1 MIIKA
6 KITGNFTQVSNE
18 LINHPH
24 LSNTAKLLCIKIL
37 SLPENWRLNTK
48 YLANFLGLGVRA
60 TQKYLRELIEAGIF
74 EKAQELDEKNGQYT
88 KNFSIIFCNNDEEA
102 KELNEPL
109 QSPKNSEN
117 KTQSMENDG
126 FVKSDEAESMEND
139 GFVKSDEA
147 ESMENKS
154 VDNGEKNPPSGFN
167 SHIYNKEF
175 FSHKKFLYR
184 LKNFSNQNIFLLF
197 ESAKVKKAD
206 LDLSGF
212 DEREQEAIRQW
223 FEYKK
228 RLGKGKFGTKSKE
241 LQLKKLR
248 GFKMANQNI
257 IAIINQSIANAW
269 QGLFAFKT
277 KQSKASVRQSEK
289 DDLMAYFDS
298 LEAVK

>member
-88 KNFSIIFCNNDEEA
+88 KNFSIIFCDNDEEA

-109 QSPKNSEN
+109 QSPKNSESQ
-117 KTQSMENDG
+117 TQ
-126 FVKSDEAESMEND
+126 SMEND

>member
-60 TQKYLRELIEAGIF
+60 TQKYLRELIETGIF
-74 EKAQELDEKNGQYT
+74 EKIQELDEKNGQYT
-88 KNFSIIFCNNDEEA
+88 KNFSIIFCDNDEEA

-109 QSPKNSEN
+109 QSPKNSES

-126 FVKSDEAESMEND
+126 FVKSDEAEI
-139 GFVKSDEA
+139 
-147 ESMENKS
+147 MENKS

-269 QGLFAFKT
+269 QGLFGFKT

-298 LEAVK
+298 LEAAK

>member
-126 FVKSDEAESMEND
+126 FVKSDEAESL
-139 GFVKSDEA
+139 A
-147 ESMENKS
+147 NKS

-212 DEREQEAIRQW
+212 DEREQEAIKQW

-228 RLGKGKFGTKSKE
+228 RLAKGKFGTKSKE

-298 LEAVK
+298 LEAAK

>member
-88 KNFSIIFCNNDEEA
+88 KNFSIIFCDNDEEA

-117 KTQSMENDG
+117 KTQ
-126 FVKSDEAESMEND
+126 SMEND

-175 FSHKKFLYR
+175 FSNKKFLYR

-212 DEREQEAIRQW
+212 DEREQEAIKQW

-228 RLGKGKFGTKSKE
+228 RLAKGKFGTKSKE

-298 LEAVK
+298 LEAAK

>member
-60 TQKYLRELIEAGIF
+60 TQKYLRELIETGIF
-74 EKAQELDEKNGQYT
+74 EKIQELDEKNGQYT

-117 KTQSMENDG
+117 KTQ
-126 FVKSDEAESMEND
+126 SMEND

-212 DEREQEAIRQW
+212 DEREQEAIKQW

-298 LEAVK
+298 LEAAK

>member
-60 TQKYLRELIEAGIF
+60 TQKYLRELIETGIF
-74 EKAQELDEKNGQYT
+74 EKIQELDEKNGQYT
-88 KNFSIIFCNNDEEA
+88 KNFSIIFCDNDEEA

-109 QSPKNSEN
+109 QSHKNSES

-126 FVKSDEAESMEND
+126 FVKDANA
-139 GFVKSDEA
+139 K
-147 ESMENKS
+147 SMENKS

-175 FSHKKFLYR
+175 FSNKKFLYR

-212 DEREQEAIRQW
+212 DEREQEAIKQW

-298 LEAVK
+298 LEAAK

>member
-88 KNFSIIFCNNDEEA
+88 KNFSIIFCENDEEA

-117 KTQSMENDG
+117 KTQ
-126 FVKSDEAESMEND
+126 SMEND

-212 DEREQEAIRQW
+212 DEREQEAIKQW

-269 QGLFAFKT
+269 QGLFGFKT

>member
-88 KNFSIIFCNNDEEA
+88 KNFSIIFCDNDEEA

-109 QSPKNSEN
+109 QSPKNSESQ
-117 KTQSMENDG
+117 TQ
-126 FVKSDEAESMEND
+126 SMEND

-175 FSHKKFLYR
+175 FSNKKFLYR

-212 DEREQEAIRQW
+212 DEREQEAIKQW

-269 QGLFAFKT
+269 QGLFGFKT

>member
-60 TQKYLRELIEAGIF
+60 TQKYLKELIETGIF
-74 EKAQELDEKNGQYT
+74 EKIQELDEKNGQYT
-88 KNFSIIFCNNDEEA
+88 KNFSIIFCDNDEEA

-109 QSPKNSEN
+109 QSPKNSES

-126 FVKSDEAESMEND
+126 FVKSEA
-139 GFVKSDEA
+139 A

-212 DEREQEAIRQW
+212 DEREQEAIKQW

-269 QGLFAFKT
+269 QGLFGFKT

-298 LEAVK
+298 LEAAK

>member
-88 KNFSIIFCNNDEEA
+88 KNFSIIFCENDEEA

-109 QSPKNSEN
+109 QSPKNSESQ
-117 KTQSMENDG
+117 TQ
-126 FVKSDEAESMEND
+126 SMEND

-212 DEREQEAIRQW
+212 DEREQEAIKQW

>member
-60 TQKYLRELIEAGIF
+60 TQKYLRELIETGIF
-74 EKAQELDEKNGQYT
+74 EKIQELDEKNGQYT
-88 KNFSIIFCNNDEEA
+88 KNFSIIFCDNNEEA

-117 KTQSMENDG
+117 KTQ
-126 FVKSDEAESMEND
+126 SMEND

>member
-37 SLPENWRLNTK
+37 SLPENWQLNTK

-60 TQKYLRELIEAGIF
+60 TQKYLKELTQAGIF
-74 EKAQELDEKNGQYT
+74 EKMQELDEKNGQYT
-88 KNFSIIFCNNDEEA
+88 KNFSIIFCDNDEEA

-109 QSPKNSEN
+109 QSPKNSES
-117 KTQSMENDG
+117 KTQ
-126 FVKSDEAESMEND
+126 SMEND

-167 SHIYNKEF
+167 SHICNKEF

-212 DEREQEAIRQW
+212 DEREQEAIKQW

-298 LEAVK
+298 LEAAK

>member
-126 FVKSDEAESMEND
+126 FVKSDEAESMEN
-139 GFVKSDEA
+139 
-147 ESMENKS
+147 KS

-212 DEREQEAIRQW
+212 DEREQEAIKQW

-228 RLGKGKFGTKSKE
+228 RLAKGKFGTKSKE

-248 GFKMANQNI
+248 GFKMA
-257 IAIINQSIANAW
+257 
-269 QGLFAFKT
+269 
-277 KQSKASVRQSEK
+277 
-289 DDLMAYFDS
+289 
-298 LEAVK
+298 

>member
-1 MIIKA
+1 
-6 KITGNFTQVSNE
+6 FTQVSNE

-60 TQKYLRELIEAGIF
+60 TQKYLRELIETGIF
-74 EKAQELDEKNGQYT
+74 EKIQELDEKNGQYT

-126 FVKSDEAESMEND
+126 FVKSEA
-139 GFVKSDEA
+139 A

-298 LEAVK
+298 LEAAK

>member
-60 TQKYLRELIEAGIF
+60 AQKYLRELIEAGIF
-74 EKAQELDEKNGQYT
+74 EKIQELDEKNGQYT
-88 KNFSIIFCNNDEEA
+88 KNFSIIFCDNDEEA

-109 QSPKNSEN
+109 QSPKNSESQ
-117 KTQSMENDG
+117 TQ
-126 FVKSDEAESMEND
+126 SMEND

-212 DEREQEAIRQW
+212 DEREQEAIKQW
-223 FEYKK
+223 F
-228 RLGKGKFGTKSKE
+228 
-241 LQLKKLR
+241 
-248 GFKMANQNI
+248 
-257 IAIINQSIANAW
+257 
-269 QGLFAFKT
+269 
-277 KQSKASVRQSEK
+277 
-289 DDLMAYFDS
+289 
-298 LEAVK
+298 

>member
-117 KTQSMENDG
+117 KTQ
-126 FVKSDEAESMEND
+126 SMEND

-298 LEAVK
+298 LEAAK

>member
-60 TQKYLRELIEAGIF
+60 TQKYLRELIETGIF
-74 EKAQELDEKNGQYT
+74 EKIQELDEKNGQYT
-88 KNFSIIFCNNDEEA
+88 KNFSIIFCDNDEEA

-117 KTQSMENDG
+117 KMQ
-126 FVKSDEAESMEND
+126 SMEND

-175 FSHKKFLYR
+175 FSNKKFLYR

-212 DEREQEAIRQW
+212 DEREQEAIKQW

-228 RLGKGKFGTKSKE
+228 RLAKGKFGTKSKE

-298 LEAVK
+298 LEAAK

>member
-109 QSPKNSEN
+109 QSPKNSES
-117 KTQSMENDG
+117 KTQ
-126 FVKSDEAESMEND
+126 SMEND

-212 DEREQEAIRQW
+212 DEREQEAIKQW

>member
-60 TQKYLRELIEAGIF
+60 TQKYLKELTQAGIF

-88 KNFSIIFCNNDEEA
+88 KNFSIIFCDNDEEA

-109 QSPKNSEN
+109 QSPKNSES

-126 FVKSDEAESMEND
+126 FVKDANAQSMEN
-139 GFVKSDEA
+139 E
-147 ESMENKS
+147 S

-212 DEREQEAIRQW
+212 DEREQEAIKQW

-298 LEAVK
+298 LEAAK

>member
-6 KITGNFTQVSNE
+6 KITKNFTQVSNE

-60 TQKYLRELIEAGIF
+60 TQKYLRELIDVGIF

-88 KNFSIIFCNNDEEA
+88 KNFSIIFCDNDEEA

-117 KTQSMENDG
+117 KTQ
-126 FVKSDEAESMEND
+126 SMEND

-212 DEREQEAIRQW
+212 DEREQEAIKQW

>member
-109 QSPKNSEN
+109 QSPKNSESQ
-117 KTQSMENDG
+117 TQ
-126 FVKSDEAESMEND
+126 SMEND

-212 DEREQEAIRQW
+212 DEREQEAIKQW

-228 RLGKGKFGTKSKE
+228 RLAKGKFGTKSKE

>member
-60 TQKYLRELIEAGIF
+60 TQKYLRELIETGIF
-74 EKAQELDEKNGQYT
+74 EKIQELDEKNGQYT
-88 KNFSIIFCNNDEEA
+88 KNFSIIFCDNDEEA

-117 KTQSMENDG
+117 KTQ
-126 FVKSDEAESMEND
+126 SMEND

-212 DEREQEAIRQW
+212 DEREQEAIKQW

-228 RLGKGKFGTKSKE
+228 RLAKGKFGTKSKE

-257 IAIINQSIANAW
+257 NAIINQSIANAW

>member
-60 TQKYLRELIEAGIF
+60 TQKYLRELIETGIF
-74 EKAQELDEKNGQYT
+74 EKIQELDEKNGQYT
-88 KNFSIIFCNNDEEA
+88 KNFSIIFCENDEEA

-109 QSPKNSEN
+109 QSPKNSESQ
-117 KTQSMENDG
+117 TQ
-126 FVKSDEAESMEND
+126 SMEND

-184 LKNFSNQNIFLLF
+184 LKNFSNQNFFLLF

-212 DEREQEAIRQW
+212 DEREQEAIKQW

-298 LEAVK
+298 LEAAK

>member
-74 EKAQELDEKNGQYT
+74 EKIQELDEKNGQYT
-88 KNFSIIFCNNDEEA
+88 KNFSIIFCENDEEA

-126 FVKSDEAESMEND
+126 FVKSEAAESME
-139 GFVKSDEA
+139 S
-147 ESMENKS
+147 KS

-175 FSHKKFLYR
+175 FSNKKFLYR

-212 DEREQEAIRQW
+212 DEREQEAIKQW

-269 QGLFAFKT
+269 QGLFGFKT

>member
-88 KNFSIIFCNNDEEA
+88 KNFSIIFCDNDKEA

-117 KTQSMENDG
+117 KTQ
-126 FVKSDEAESMEND
+126 SMEND

-212 DEREQEAIRQW
+212 DEREQEAIKQW

-298 LEAVK
+298 LEAAK

>member
-88 KNFSIIFCNNDEEA
+88 KNFSIIFCENDEEA

-117 KTQSMENDG
+117 KTQ
-126 FVKSDEAESMEND
+126 SMEND

-212 DEREQEAIRQW
+212 DEREQEAIKQW

>member
-126 FVKSDEAESMEND
+126 FVKSDEAESMEN
-139 GFVKSDEA
+139 
-147 ESMENKS
+147 KS

-228 RLGKGKFGTKSKE
+228 RLAKGKFGTKSKE

>member
-88 KNFSIIFCNNDEEA
+88 KNFSIIFCDNDEEA

-109 QSPKNSEN
+109 QSPKNSES

-126 FVKSDEAESMEND
+126 FVKDANA
-139 GFVKSDEA
+139 K
-147 ESMENKS
+147 SMENKS

-212 DEREQEAIRQW
+212 DEREQEAIKQW

>member
-60 TQKYLRELIEAGIF
+60 TQKYLRELIETGIF

-88 KNFSIIFCNNDEEA
+88 KNFSIIFCDNDEEA

-109 QSPKNSEN
+109 QSPKNSES
-117 KTQSMENDG
+117 KTQ
-126 FVKSDEAESMEND
+126 SMEND

-175 FSHKKFLYR
+175 FSNKKFLYR

-212 DEREQEAIRQW
+212 DEREQEAIKQW

-228 RLGKGKFGTKSKE
+228 RLAKGKFGTKSKE

>member
-1 MIIKA
+1 
-6 KITGNFTQVSNE
+6 
-18 LINHPH
+18 
-24 LSNTAKLLCIKIL
+24 
-37 SLPENWRLNTK
+37 
-48 YLANFLGLGVRA
+48 
-60 TQKYLRELIEAGIF
+60 
-74 EKAQELDEKNGQYT
+74 GQYT
-88 KNFSIIFCNNDEEA
+88 KNFSIIFCENDEEA

-109 QSPKNSEN
+109 QSPKNSES
-117 KTQSMENDG
+117 KTQ
-126 FVKSDEAESMEND
+126 SMEND

-228 RLGKGKFGTKSKE
+228 RLAKGKFGTKSKE

-269 QGLFAFKT
+269 QGLFGFKT

-298 LEAVK
+298 LEAAK

>member
-60 TQKYLRELIEAGIF
+60 TQKYLRELIETGIF
-74 EKAQELDEKNGQYT
+74 EKIQELDEKNGQYT
-88 KNFSIIFCNNDEEA
+88 KNFSIIFCDNDEEA

-117 KTQSMENDG
+117 KTQ
-126 FVKSDEAESMEND
+126 SMEND

-175 FSHKKFLYR
+175 FSNKKFLYR

-212 DEREQEAIRQW
+212 DEREQEAIKQW

>member
-60 TQKYLRELIEAGIF
+60 TQKYLRELIETGIF
-74 EKAQELDEKNGQYT
+74 EKIQELDEKNGQYT
-88 KNFSIIFCNNDEEA
+88 KNFSIIFCENDEEA

-109 QSPKNSEN
+109 QSPKNSES
-117 KTQSMENDG
+117 KTQ
-126 FVKSDEAESMEND
+126 SMEND

-175 FSHKKFLYR
+175 FSNKKFLYR

-212 DEREQEAIRQW
+212 DEREQEAIKQW

-228 RLGKGKFGTKSKE
+228 RLAKGKFGTKSKE

-298 LEAVK
+298 LEAAK

>member
-24 LSNTAKLLCIKIL
+24 LSNTAKLLCVKIL

-60 TQKYLRELIEAGIF
+60 TQKYLRELIETGIF
-74 EKAQELDEKNGQYT
+74 EKIQELDEKNGQYT
-88 KNFSIIFCNNDEEA
+88 KNFSIIFCDNDEEA

-109 QSPKNSEN
+109 QSPKNSES
-117 KTQSMENDG
+117 KTQ
-126 FVKSDEAESMEND
+126 SMEND

-175 FSHKKFLYR
+175 FSNKKFLYR

-212 DEREQEAIRQW
+212 DEREQEAIKQW

-228 RLGKGKFGTKSKE
+228 RLAKGKFGTKSKE

-298 LEAVK
+298 LEAAK

>member
-60 TQKYLRELIEAGIF
+60 TQKYLRELIETGIF
-74 EKAQELDEKNGQYT
+74 EKIQELDEKNGQYT
-88 KNFSIIFCNNDEEA
+88 KNFSIIFCDNDEEA

-109 QSPKNSEN
+109 QSPKNSES

-126 FVKSDEAESMEND
+126 FVKSDE
-139 GFVKSDEA
+139 G

>member
-60 TQKYLRELIEAGIF
+60 TQKYLRELIETGIF
-74 EKAQELDEKNGQYT
+74 EKIQELDEKNGQYT

-117 KTQSMENDG
+117 KTQ
-126 FVKSDEAESMEND
+126 SMEND

-212 DEREQEAIRQW
+212 DEREQEAIKQW

>member
-88 KNFSIIFCNNDEEA
+88 KNFSIIFCDNDEEA

-117 KTQSMENDG
+117 KTQ
-126 FVKSDEAESMEND
+126 SMEND

-257 IAIINQSIANAW
+257 NAIINQSIANAW

>member
-88 KNFSIIFCNNDEEA
+88 KNFSIIFCENDEEA

-109 QSPKNSEN
+109 QSPKNSES
-117 KTQSMENDG
+117 KTQ
-126 FVKSDEAESMEND
+126 SMEND

-212 DEREQEAIRQW
+212 DEREQEAIKQW

>member
-126 FVKSDEAESMEND
+126 FVKSDEAES
-139 GFVKSDEA
+139 V
-147 ESMENKS
+147 ENKS

-257 IAIINQSIANAW
+257 NAIINQSIANAW

>member
-60 TQKYLRELIEAGIF
+60 TQKYLRELIETGIF
-74 EKAQELDEKNGQYT
+74 EKIQELDEKNGQYT
-88 KNFSIIFCNNDEEA
+88 KNFSIIFCDNDEEA

-109 QSPKNSEN
+109 QSPKNSES
-117 KTQSMENDG
+117 KTQ
-126 FVKSDEAESMEND
+126 SMEND

-228 RLGKGKFGTKSKE
+228 RLAKGKFGTKSKE